1 MATATRTVG
10 PPASPRTDPAAAE
23 TRASR
28 SDRSMLLGLAVA
40 AALIVGGILVVALFV
55 GGVFDS
61 GHGSTPSATS
71 SPSASTPGSAPPS
84 TGTTATS
91 YTISSMPTSTT
102 TPIAPSTTP
111 SSPPARPPQDQPTS
125 SYSGQTF
132 SIQYPVGW
140 TIKNAE
146 SPRVVVTDTTIV
158 SASDPNVLLRVD
170 VSPNTPGKRSPLG
183 CATGDQRARATGRLQ
198 AARPHGAGTFEGYP
212 AEHWEFQVSES
223 GVLLQKRGRVSSST
237 ATASGVAVLTQAP
250 ANQYAGLASRFASL
264 RQTFA
269 VN

>member
-1 MATATRTVG
+1 MTSGTTALECPSCGRRFDEPTRFCPSCGARIDRLQEAAEDTVAQAWNREHPTDLMATATRTVG

-40 AALIVGGILVVALFV
+40 AALIVVILVVALFV

-71 SPSASTPGSAPPS
+71 SPSASTPGSAPP
-84 TGTTATS
+84 TTTTATS
-91 YTISSMPTSTT
+91 STIPTPTSTT

-146 SPRVVVTDTTIV
+146 SQESWGTDTTIV

-170 VSPNTPGKRSPLG
+170 VSPNTPVSDPL
-183 CATGDQRARATGRLQ
+183 
-198 AARPHGAGTFEGYP
+198 
-212 AEHWEFQVSES
+212 
-223 GVLLQKRGRVSSST
+223 
-237 ATASGVAVLTQAP
+237 
-250 ANQYAGLASRFASL
+250 SL
-264 RQTFA
+264 R
-269 VN
+269 NR